1 MRQTE
6 LPPQYD
12 PTAAESSTYRRWAE
26 AGVFQPAADPAARP
40 YVIVIPPPNVTDILH
55 MGHGL
60 NNAVQDV
67 LIRFERMR
75 GRAVLWLPGTD
86 HAAIATH
93 TVIERQLA
101 KEGTTRFQIGRAAFL
116 KRVETYQK
124 EKGGIILDQL
134 KALGASC
141 DWSRTRFTLDQGY
154 SRAVRHV
161 FVTLYRQ
168 GLIYRGHRVIHWC
181 PRCLTALSDEEA
193 EFHETEG
200 RLYYLRYPVVGATD
214 RGIDGSRDAVA
225 AGLSNRR
232 TAEPPFVVVATTRP
246 ETMLGDVA
254 VAVHPDHA
262 KTKWAVGR
270 RVQLPLTDIALAIVP
285 DAAVDPEFGT
295 GFVKITPAHD
305 ATDFEIGRRFNLPMP
320 LVMDPEGRMR
330 DPGDPVGR
338 RVPADL
344 EGMDRMAARERV
356 VAMLRQR
363 GLLERIEPHHHAV
376 RRCYRC
382 NTLVEPRLSDQWFVK
397 MKPLADRALEEYRRG
412 RLTFVPDRWG
422 AVYEHWLTQIRDWN
436 ISRQIW
442 FGHRIPAWFCPDGH
456 VTVSETDVARCE
468 TCGKPAR
475 QDEDVLDT
483 WFSSGLWPFA
493 TLGWPEQTEDLKR
506 FYPGHTLVTGPD
518 IIFFWVARMVMLG
531 YHFLGER
538 PFETVVLNGIVR
550 DKQGRKMSKSAGNG
564 IDPLEVIQRFG
575 ADALRFTV
583 VAAAPIGTDILLDPN
598 DLETSFAPGRN
609 FANKLWNA
617 ARLILPHLAGQATR
631 RIDGSTVRS
640 ADQLEL
646 ADRWILSRTQ
656 RAIQATTEALEKF
669 RLSDAANAVY
679 HFLWDEVAD
688 WYLEQVKPRLYG
700 QASGGDAARAVL
712 AHVFDTALRLLHPVM
727 PFITE
732 ELWSRLTAESA
743 AGAVAGEKRALLA
756 GAAWPEAREEF
767 VDPTSEERFTEVQ
780 ALVNAVRSIRAD
792 YGVPPSR
799 AVRATVQ
806 ASGPLAW
813 EAFRAEQQTIE
824 RMAKISALRVDGGA
838 GGAEGAEGA
847 GGAVTAGAGAHAV
860 LPDGSS
866 VFVPLADAIDVRK
879 ECERLGKECDRLD
892 RQLEA
897 LATKLANPQFVA
909 RAPAEVVERERAKER
924 SWREQREALAAK
936 LSALGC

>member
-1 MRQTE
+1 MTQTE

-12 PTAAESSTYRRWAE
+12 PTAAESSIYQRWAN
-26 AGVFQPAADPAARP
+26 AAVFQPTDLPAARP

-60 NNAVQDV
+60 NNTVQDV

-75 GRAVLWLPGTD
+75 ARAVLWLPGTD

-101 KEGTTRFQIGRAAFL
+101 KEGTTRFSIGREAFL
-116 KRVETYQK
+116 RRVATYQQ
-124 EKGGIILDQL
+124 EKGGVILDQL

-154 SRAVRHV
+154 SRAVRQV

-168 GLIYRGHRVIHWC
+168 QLIYRGHRVIHWC

-200 RLYYLRYPVVGATD
+200 KLYYIRYPL
-214 RGIDGSRDAVA
+214 VA
-225 AGLSNRR
+225 AAAGAAGRATS
-232 TAEPPFVVVATTRP
+232 AAASAAPAAIVVATTRP

-262 KTKWAVGR
+262 KTKWAVGQ
-270 RVQLPLTDIALAIVP
+270 RVQLPLTDIALAVIP

-305 ATDFEIGRRFNLPMP
+305 ATDFEIGQRFNLPMP
-320 LVMDPEGRMR
+320 LVMDPHGRMR
-330 DPGDPVGR
+330 DPGDRVGR
-338 RVPADL
+338 RVPAEL

-356 VAMLRQR
+356 VALLRER
-363 GLLERIEPHHHAV
+363 GLLEKIEPHHHAV

-382 NTLVEPRLSDQWFVK
+382 NTLIEPRLSDQWFVK
-397 MKPLADRALEEYRRG
+397 MKPLADRALDEYRRG
-412 RLTFVPDRWG
+412 RLTFVPERWG
-422 AVYEHWLTQIRDWN
+422 AVYEHWLAQIRDWN

-442 FGHRIPAWFCPDGH
+442 FGHRIPAWYCPDGH
-456 VTVSETDVARCE
+456 ITVAETDVAGCE
-468 TCGKPAR
+468 SCGKPAR

-493 TLGWPEQTEDLKR
+493 TLGWPDRTADLKR
-506 FYPGHTLVTGPD
+506 FYPGHTLVTAPD

-550 DKQGRKMSKSAGNG
+550 DSQGRKMSKSAGNG
-564 IDPLEVIQRFG
+564 IDPLEVIRRFG

-583 VAAAPIGTDILLDPN
+583 VAAAPLGTDILLDPN

-617 ARLILPHLAGQATR
+617 GRLILPTLTETPVSITA
-631 RIDGSTVRS
+631 IPPD
-640 ADQLEL
+640 DLEL
-646 ADRWILSRTQ
+646 GDRWILSRTQ
-656 RAIQATTEALEKF
+656 RAIQAATDALEKF
-669 RLSDAANAVY
+669 RLSDAANAAY
-679 HFLWDEVAD
+679 HFVWDEVAD

-700 QASGGDAARAVL
+700 QAPGGDAARAVL
-712 AHVFDTALRLLHPVM
+712 AYVFETALRLLHPVM

-732 ELWSRLTAESA
+732 ELWSQLP
-743 AGAVAGEKRALLA
+743 GEKEPLLA
-756 GAAWPEAREEF
+756 AAAWPPVREEL
-767 VDPTSEERFTEVQ
+767 VDQRAEERFARVQ
-780 ALVNAVRSIRAD
+780 ALVNAVRSVRAE
-792 YGVPPSR
+792 YAVPPSR
-799 AVRATVQ
+799 MVRAIVQ
-806 ASGPLAW
+806 PSGPPAA
-813 EAFRAEQQTIE
+813 EAFLAEQRTIE
-824 RMAKISALRVDGGA
+824 RLAKLASLTLDGGTA
-838 GGAEGAEGA
+838 GTADA
-847 GGAVTAGAGAHAV
+847 AGAGAHAV

-879 ECERLGKECDRLD
+879 ECERLGRERDRLD
-892 RQLEA
+892 RQLQTQA
-897 LATKLANPQFVA
+897 AKLANQQFIA

-924 SWREQREALAAK
+924 SWREQRDTLQAK